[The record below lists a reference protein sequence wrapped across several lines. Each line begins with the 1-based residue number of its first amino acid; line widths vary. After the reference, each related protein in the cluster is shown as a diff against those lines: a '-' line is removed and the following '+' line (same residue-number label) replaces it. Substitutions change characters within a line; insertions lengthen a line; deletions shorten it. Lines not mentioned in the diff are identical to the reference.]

1 MIETAPRTL
10 PLPAPTPELPWGA
23 DPDRRDVWP
32 SRAQELLLQAALG
45 REERALR
52 SWREIRGQIDI
63 ASLDGAT
70 QALLPML
77 RKNLLALGVED
88 ELLGL
93 FKGVHRYSWARNQML
108 LAPMMP
114 IVGSLERAGLETLLL
129 KGAAFVADSRLDAG
143 MRPMNDVDV
152 LVPSAMASEAIEVLL
167 AEGLVP
173 VGGVAPWYVA
183 EYAPRFVPS
192 HGFRDAKDRQL
203 DLHWHVLHASCQ
215 PDADED
221 FWAAAQQ
228 VELLGVATR
237 ALCPSDE
244 LLLVILHGLRWN
256 ASPTYR
262 WVVDAALLCSG
273 AIGPIDYE
281 RLVEQARK
289 RRVTVALRTGLEYL
303 QQRID
308 VAIPSECLREL
319 ASERGSRLQRMEL
332 AAQMTQPQRRSAL
345 QWQVIYHQQHARREL
360 PLKAKPTLSA
370 HLGVARRRLGV
381 ERPSDLPS
389 LRSGSPPGP
398 GRPDSEMAAALG
410 RGVGRTASGLRPL
423 KLGDELDLGDAD
435 LVGDLCAYGMW
446 RAEGEGSW
454 IAGREARLRLPLAER
469 PPGSLVLEISADG
482 FLPQGVS
489 RQRLGVVVGGL
500 DLAELSIESGRPLR
514 GEGVVVPAG
523 AIGEAAELDLT
534 LRAPDALVPAR
545 AGLAE
550 DDRSIGVYMRRLRVR
565 APCPYTVGEDL
576 MLGTGSS
583 DERALAGGWGLAEE
597 DGRWTTGQPAQLL
610 LGCEAP
616 ARGRLR
622 LEFDASALLAPSRS
636 RISVEVLLGGRAI
649 GSIDYA
655 GEAPGRSVA
664 QLDLPADA
672 GSKGEI
678 LLGWRVRGGLSS
690 PRMLGLSDDERRLGL
705 FIRRVRV
712 SGL

>member
-10 PLPAPTPELPWGA
+10 PAPTPDLPWGA
-23 DPDRRDVWP
+23 DPDRSDVWP
-32 SRAQELLLQAALG
+32 SHAQELLLQAALG
-45 REERALR
+45 REERALC
-52 SWREIRGQIDI
+52 SWEEIRGRIDI
-63 ASLDGAT
+63 ASLDGPT

-114 IVGSLERAGLETLLL
+114 IVGSLERAGLQTLLL

-143 MRPMNDVDV
+143 MRPMHDVDV
-152 LVPSAMASEAIEVLL
+152 LVPSSKVAEAIEVLL
-167 AEGLVP
+167 VDGLVP
-173 VGGVAPWYVA
+173 VGEVAPWYVA

-192 HGFRDAKDRQL
+192 HGFRDVQDRQL

-221 FWAAAQQ
+221 FWAAAQP

-237 ALCPSDE
+237 ALCPADE

-273 AIGPIDYE
+273 AIGPIDYD

-289 RRVTVALRTGLEYL
+289 RRVTVALRAGLEYL
-303 QQRID
+303 QRRID
-308 VAIPSECLREL
+308 VAIPSECLRAL
-319 ASERGSRLQRMEL
+319 ASERGSRLQRVEL

-345 QWQVIYHQQHARREL
+345 QWQVIYHQQHARRQL
-360 PLKAKPTLSA
+360 PLSAKPTLRA
-370 HLGVARRRLGV
+370 HLGVAGRRLGI
-381 ERPSDLPS
+381 ERVGELVPS
-389 LRSGSPPGP
+389 LFSGARPGP

-410 RGVGRTASGLRPL
+410 TGSGTVASKLGPLR
-423 KLGDELDLGDAD
+423 LGDELDLGDAD
-435 LVGDLCAYGMW
+435 LVGDCCVYGMW

-454 IAGREARLRLPLAER
+454 IAGSEARLRLPVAER
-469 PPGSLVLEISADG
+469 PRGSLVLEVSADG

-489 RQRLGVVVGGL
+489 RQRLGVRVGGT
-500 DLAELSIESGRPLR
+500 DVAELSIEPGRALR
-514 GEGVVVPAG
+514 AEGVVVPAG
-523 AIGEAAELDLT
+523 AIGEAAELDLV

-550 DDRSIGVYMRRLRVR
+550 DDRSIGVYMRSLCVR
-565 APCPYTVGEDL
+565 APSPYSFGEDL
-576 MLGTGSS
+576 MLGAGSNDWS
-583 DERALAGGWGLAEE
+583 ALAGGWGLAEE
-597 DGRWTTGQPAQLL
+597 GGRWTTGQPAQLL
-610 LGCEAP
+610 LGCGAP
-616 ARGRLR
+616 SQRPLR
-622 LEFDASALLAPSRS
+622 LEFDAVALLGPSRS
-636 RISVEVLLGGRAI
+636 RISVEVLAGGRTI
-649 GSIDYA
+649 GSVDYK
-655 GEAPGRSVA
+655 GKAPAQSVA
-664 QLDLPADA
+664 QLDLPADT
-672 GSKGEI
+672 GGEGEI
-678 LLGWRVRGGLSS
+678 LLGWSIRGGLRS

-712 SGL
+712 SEL

>member
-1 MIETAPRTL
+1 MIETA
-10 PLPAPTPELPWGA
+10 PLPAPTPDLPWGA

-32 SRAQELLLQAALG
+32 SHAQELLLQAALG
-45 REERALR
+45 GEERALR
-52 SWREIRGQIDI
+52 SWEEIRARIDI

-77 RKNLLALGVED
+77 RKNLLALEVDD

-114 IVGSLERAGLETLLL
+114 IVDSLERAGLQTLLL

-152 LVPSAMASEAIEVLL
+152 LVPSSMVAEAIEVLL

-173 VGGVAPWYVA
+173 VGEVAPWYVA

-192 HGFRDAKDRQL
+192 HGFRDAQDRQL

-228 VELLGVATR
+228 VELLGVKTR

-273 AIGPIDYE
+273 AIGPIDYD
-281 RLVEQARK
+281 RLVGQARK

-303 QQRID
+303 QRRID
-308 VAIPSECLREL
+308 VAIPLECLRAL
-319 ASERGSRLQRMEL
+319 ASERGSRLQRVEL

-360 PLKAKPTLSA
+360 SLSAKPTLRA
-370 HLGVARRRLGV
+370 HLGVACRRLGI
-381 ERPSDLPS
+381 ERLGE
-389 LRSGSPPGP
+389 LRSLVSGAPPGP

-410 RGVGRTASGLRPL
+410 RGTGTAANGLSPL

-435 LVGDLCAYGMW
+435 LMGECCVYGMW

-454 IAGREARLRLPLAER
+454 IAGREARLRLPLVER
-469 PPGSLVLEISADG
+469 AHGSFVLEISADG

-489 RQRLGVVVGGL
+489 RQRLGVAVGGL
-500 DLAELSIESGRPLR
+500 DVAELSIESGRPLR
-514 GEGVVVPAG
+514 AEGVVVPAG
-523 AIGEAAELDLT
+523 AIGEAAELDLV

-550 DDRSIGVYMRRLRVR
+550 DDRSIGVYMRSLRVR
-565 APCPYTVGEDL
+565 APRSYSVGENL
-576 MLGTGSS
+576 MLGVGSG
-583 DERALAGGWGLAEE
+583 DESALAGGWGFAEE
-597 DGRWTTGQPAQLL
+597 GGRWTTGQPAQLL

-622 LEFDASALLAPSRS
+622 LEFDASALLAPSRN
-636 RISVEVLLGGRAI
+636 RISAEVLLGGRPI
-649 GSIDYA
+649 GSIDYMV
-655 GEAPGRSVA
+655 EAPERTVA

-672 GSKGEI
+672 GAGGEI
-678 LLGWRVRGGLSS
+678 LLGWSIRGGLRS

-705 FIRRVRV
+705 FIRRVRI
-712 SGL
+712 SEI